1 MDTALRKPVKGA
13 GEPRQAR
20 PAAQIVVDIGN
31 ELSHISR
38 SGEEREARCRDTPA
52 AFLRWS
58 MGTSGEMGKMI
69 QTEFW
74 GKKCAPLV
82 VLATQCFWTID
93 ALAAETARVVSLPRL
108 HAGGLAGMAAVI
120 AVAGLIAY
128 LRRGR

>member
-1 MDTALRKPVKGA
+1 
-13 GEPRQAR
+13 
-20 PAAQIVVDIGN
+20 
-31 ELSHISR
+31 
-38 SGEEREARCRDTPA
+38 
-52 AFLRWS
+52 
-58 MGTSGEMGKMI
+58 MI